1 MAEQTL
7 INGGAMG
14 KRKTLRE
21 ELLECKKEVENYK
34 DKYLRALAELDN
46 YRKRARKEKEEIIE
60 RANER
65 LMLELIP
72 ILDNFE
78 RGIEA
83 AKNSKEFDSFY
94 KGIELI
100 YKGFKEV
107 VEREGLQSFTAIGDK
122 FDPSKHE
129 AVSMVETEEHS
140 PDTVLDEIC
149 KGYMLNGKLIRPAKV
164 IVSKGGKNAK
174 EGKNNR
180 D

>member
-1 MAEQTL
+1 
-7 INGGAMG
+7 MG
-14 KRKTLRE
+14 KRKTLKE
-21 ELLECKKEVENYK
+21 QLSECKKEVEYHK

-72 ILDNFE
+72 VLDNFE

-83 AKNSKEFDSFY
+83 AKNLEDFEIFY
-94 KGIELI
+94 KGITLI

-107 VEREGLQSFTAIGDK
+107 VEREGLQSFSAIGDK

-129 AVSMVETEEHS
+129 AVSLVESDEHS
-140 PDTVLDEIC
+140 PDTVLDEIY

-164 IVSKGGKNAK
+164 VVSKGGMHAK
-174 EGKNNR
+174 ERKNNR
-180 D
+180 H

>member
-1 MAEQTL
+1 
-7 INGGAMG
+7 MG

-21 ELLECKKEVENYK
+21 QLLECKKEIENYK
-34 DKYLRALAELDN
+34 DQYLRALAELDN
-46 YRKRARKEKEEIIE
+46 YKKRARNEKEEIVK

-72 ILDNFE
+72 VLDNFD
-78 RGIEA
+78 RGMGA
-83 AKNSKEFDSFY
+83 AKNSENFDNFY

-107 VEREGLQSFTAIGDK
+107 VEKEGLISFTAIGNK

-129 AVSMVETEEHS
+129 AVSLVESDEHA
-140 PDTVLDEIC
+140 PDTVLDEIY

-164 IVSKGGKNAK
+164 IVSKGGKHARK
-174 EGKNNR
+174 GKNNR
-180 D
+180 H

>member
-1 MAEQTL
+1 
-7 INGGAMG
+7 MG

-21 ELLECKKEVENYK
+21 KLLECKKEVEDYK

-46 YRKRARKEKEEIIE
+46 YRKRVRKEKEEIIE

-78 RGIEA
+78 RGMEA
-83 AKNSKEFDSFY
+83 AKNSEEFDSLY

-100 YKGFKEV
+100 YKGFKEI

-129 AVSMVETEEHS
+129 AVSLIETEEHS
-140 PDTVLDEIC
+140 PDIVLDEIY

-164 IVSKGGKNAK
+164 IVSKGGKSAK
-174 EGKNNR
+174 
-180 D
+180 